1 LDRRV
6 DLNFGLSRDRNSTGK
21 SMEPTAWVAPALTS
35 GLGNRLFQVAA
46 AAGAAERWNRPLVFY
61 MPAVTESPHG
71 RLGTV
76 FDLFPTVP
84 ILERGPA
91 EEPFTL
97 QEPPRRFYEYLG
109 IGSAPPHPTRPVLFR
124 GFWQSPRYFP
134 AVSMPAPDW
143 DRALGGPAVR
153 RWLERDAG
161 LAEEGA
167 RRRCVALHVR
177 LGDYRKLAHHQQ
189 DLGGYYANALGRVP
203 RATRL
208 HLFSDEPELCAATF
222 GSFCRQAGL
231 EFTVARVR
239 SDVES
244 LYELS
249 LCWGGTICANST
261 FSWWGAWFA
270 HAACPEHWA
279 TMPDK
284 WGAGQPEPVDLF
296 PQWAQVLPTGG

>member
-1 LDRRV
+1 M
-6 DLNFGLSRDRNSTGK
+6 T
-21 SMEPTAWVAPALTS
+21 WVSPALTS
-35 GLGNRLFQVAA
+35 GLGNRLFQFAA
-46 AAGAAERWNRPLVFY
+46 AAGAAERWGRPLVFY

-71 RLGTV
+71 RVGTI
-76 FDLFPTVP
+76 FDLFPDVP
-84 ILERGPA
+84 VLER
-91 EEPFTL
+91 EEPAGSIMTL

-109 IGSAPPHPTRPVLFR
+109 IGAAAPHPTKPVLFR

-134 AVSMPAPDW
+134 AAGLPPPSW

-161 LAEEGA
+161 LAEEGE
-167 RRRCVALHVR
+167 RRRSIALHVR
-177 LGDYRKLAHHQQ
+177 LGDYRKLPHHQQ
-189 DLGGYYANALGRVP
+189 DLGGYYANALARVQKGGGSSGASP
-203 RATRL
+203 ARL
-208 HLFSDEPELCAATF
+208 HLFSEEPELCAATF
-222 GSFCRQAGL
+222 ASYCRQAGV

-244 LYELS
+244 LYEMS

-270 HAACPEHWA
+270 HAACASQEGEHWA

-284 WGAGQPEPVDLF
+284 WGAGQPDPVDLF
-296 PQWAQVLPTGG
+296 PSWAQVLPTGG

>member
-1 LDRRV
+1 V
-6 DLNFGLSRDRNSTGK
+6 
-21 SMEPTAWVAPALTS
+21 
-35 GLGNRLFQVAA
+35 
-46 AAGAAERWNRPLVFY
+46 
-61 MPAVTESPHG
+61 
-71 RLGTV
+71 GTI
-76 FDLFPTVP
+76 FDLFPNVP
-84 ILERGPA
+84 VLEREVPA
-91 EEPFTL
+91 TDLVTL

-109 IGSAPPHPTRPVLFR
+109 LGAAPPYPTKPVLFR

-134 AVSMPAPDW
+134 AAGLPAPNW
-143 DRALGGPAVR
+143 EKALGGPAVR

-161 LAEEGA
+161 LAEEGE

-177 LGDYRKLAHHQQ
+177 LGDYRKLPHHQQ
-189 DLGGYYANALGRVP
+189 DLGGYYANALTRLP
-203 RATRL
+203 RGARL

-222 GSFCRQAGL
+222 ASFCRQAGL

-244 LYELS
+244 LYEMS

-270 HAACPEHWA
+270 HAASASQEGEHWA

-284 WGAGQPEPVDLF
+284 WGAGQPDPVDLF
-296 PQWAQVLPTGG
+296 PSWAQVLPTGG